1 MAQEQEDKKQEEMAI
16 DSNVETAAVEV
27 DDSEEDFAVLLKQ
40 EATGAGRLQPGQ
52 RVRAQ
57 VIAVSGDVV
66 YIDLGGKSEGTID
79 KSEFV
84 DEEGVVRIQ
93 QGDAVEAFFVSVQ
106 NGVRRLTT
114 RVRGYSTVSLAGI
127 RDAFEADLPVTGKVK
142 SELKGGFE
150 VNVGGVRC
158 FCPYSQIDF
167 RNSKGGGEYVG
178 ETFAFK
184 VLEYGE
190 DGKNVVLSRRALL
203 EEQRQA
209 ETEKLKASLEVGME
223 LEGKIRSVQ
232 KFGLF
237 VDLGG
242 VDGLVPASEIGWSR
256 TENLAEQFAAGQDV
270 TVKVVGIDW
279 EKNRLTL
286 SLKALLADPWEDIE
300 QKYPVDSKVSGSV
313 VRLAPFGAFVN
324 LEPGVDGLVHISN
337 LGAGRRVNHPKE
349 VLEVGQ
355 WVEAQV
361 LTADR
366 STRKLSLTLAPKV
379 KQEELELPSVGD
391 IIDGTVDRVMAYGL
405 FVRLGT
411 GVTGLIP
418 NAEMGTVRGTNH
430 SRMFPQGTQIQ
441 VLVTAVDG
449 ETGKIRLSRSGVSD
463 RVEKE
468 EYKRY
473 NDSVREAEKAS
484 GSLGNLGD
492 LLRAK
497 FQKGS

>member
-1 MAQEQEDKKQEEMAI
+1 MAEEEKKLEQAI
-16 DSNVETAAVEV
+16 NSDVQNLTKAA
-27 DDSEEDFAVLLKQ
+27 DDAEEDFAVLLKQ
-40 EATGAGRLQPGQ
+40 EASGGGRLQPGQ
-52 RVRAQ
+52 KVRAQ
-57 VIAVSGDVV
+57 VIAISGDVV

-84 DEEGVVRIQ
+84 DEEGVVRVQ
-93 QGDAVEAFFVSVQ
+93 TGDSVEAFFVSVQ

-114 RVRGYSTVSLAGI
+114 KIRGYSTLTLAGI
-127 RDAFEADLPVTGKVK
+127 RDAFEADLPVNGKVK

-158 FCPYSQIDF
+158 FCPFSQIDL
-167 RNSKGGGEYVG
+167 RNTKSNGEYIG

-190 DGKNVVLSRRALL
+190 DGKNVVLSRRLLL
-203 EEQRQA
+203 EEEKQA
-209 ETEKLKASLEVGME
+209 EAEKLKASLEVGME
-223 LEGKIRSVQ
+223 LEGKIRSIQ

-242 VDGLVPASEIGWSR
+242 LDGLVPASEIGWSR
-256 TENLAEQFAAGQDV
+256 TENLGEQFNTGQDV
-270 TVKVVGIDW
+270 TVRVIGIDW

-286 SLKALLADPWEDIE
+286 SLKALLPDPWEDVE

-337 LGAGRRVNHPKE
+337 LGAGRRVHHPKE

-355 WVEAQV
+355 WVEAHV
-361 LTADR
+361 LSADR
-366 STRKLSLTLAPKV
+366 AARKLSLTLAPKV
-379 KQEELELPSVGD
+379 NQEELDLPSVGD
-391 IIDGTVDRVMAYGL
+391 IMDGTVDRVMAYGV

-418 NAEMGTVRGTNH
+418 NVEMGTVKGTNH
-430 SRMFPQGTQIQ
+430 SRMFPQGTEIQ
-441 VLVTAVDG
+441 VLVTGVEP

-473 NDSVREAEKAS
+473 NDSVKAAEKAS
-484 GSLGNLGD
+484 GSLGSLGD
-492 LLRAK
+492 LLREK
-497 FQKGS
+497 FQKNA

>member
-1 MAQEQEDKKQEEMAI
+1 MVQEETKQEEMAI
-16 DSNVETAAVEV
+16 DSATGASTAVT
-27 DDSEEDFAVLLKQ
+27 DDSEEDFAVLLRQ
-40 EATGAGRLQPGQ
+40 EAAGGGRLQPGQ
-52 RVRAQ
+52 KVRAQ
-57 VIAVSGDVV
+57 VIAISGDAV

-79 KSEFV
+79 KSEFI
-84 DEEGVVRIQ
+84 DDEGVVRVQ
-93 QGDAVEAFFVSVQ
+93 EGDTVEAFFVSVQ
-106 NGVRRLTT
+106 GGVRRLTT
-114 RVRGYSTVSLAGI
+114 RIRGYSTVSLAGI
-127 RDAFEADLPVTGKVK
+127 RDAFEAELPVTGKVK
-142 SELKGGFE
+142 GELKGGFE

-167 RNSKGGGEYVG
+167 RNAKTGAEYVG

-190 DGKNVVLSRRALL
+190 DGKNIVLSRRALL

-209 ETEKLKASLEVGME
+209 ETERLKASLEVGME
-223 LEGKIRSVQ
+223 LQGKIRSVQ

-256 TENLAEQFAAGQDV
+256 TENLKEQFEVGQDV

-300 QKYPVDSKVSGSV
+300 QKYPVDSKVTGTV
-313 VRLAPFGAFVN
+313 VRLSPFGAFIN

-337 LGAGRRVNHPKE
+337 LGAGRRVHHPKE

-355 WVEAQV
+355 WVEATV
-361 LTADR
+361 LSADR
-366 STRKLSLTLAPKV
+366 SARKLSLTLSPKV

-391 IIDGTVDRVMAYGL
+391 ILDGTVDRVMSYGV
-405 FVRLGT
+405 FVRLST

-418 NAEMGTVRGTNH
+418 NAEMGTIKGTNH
-430 SRMFPQGTQIQ
+430 NRMFPPGTPMQ
-441 VLVTAVDG
+441 VLVTAVDT
-449 ETGKIRLSRSGVSD
+449 ETGKVRLSRSGVSES
-463 RVEKE
+463 VEKE
-468 EYKRY
+468 DYRRY

-484 GSLGNLGD
+484 GSLGSLGD

-497 FQKGS
+497 FQKDA